1 MKTLR
6 EMLSIDADS
15 WPAATYNSQNCQ
27 SKRVNVCSKLPN
39 TSKQLSHYFYLPL
52 NLKIEVLQKHF
63 SSSKAN
69 LHQVNIQ
76 SSGVKVIAAVIFH
89 LTEARLKFPKITRKD
104 DLISFDHI
112 LSSSHPAVSFRP
124 FLTCLQPFSWMLNRE
139 FSLRGPEPADMS
151 LSLTFLVLPGV
162 IRIEFLS
169 LQSGRKMLE
178 YLSIRPSK
186 QSPSGS
192 HQSAQG
198 LGKCQRWAAHTASY
212 QIACGAKNLCEGQGT
227 SALTGIPQTD
237 SGNVVE
243 RMKIPKCHQEQHLLL
258 HVDKNV
264 SLKWSHIRVC

>member
-1 MKTLR
+1 M
-6 EMLSIDADS
+6 
-15 WPAATYNSQNCQ
+15 
-27 SKRVNVCSKLPN
+27 
-39 TSKQLSHYFYLPL
+39 
-52 NLKIEVLQKHF
+52 
-63 SSSKAN
+63 
-69 LHQVNIQ
+69 
-76 SSGVKVIAAVIFH
+76 
-89 LTEARLKFPKITRKD
+89 
-104 DLISFDHI
+104 
-112 LSSSHPAVSFRP
+112 SFRP

>member
-76 SSGVKVIAAVIFH
+76 SSGVKVIAVIFH
-89 LTEARLKFPKITRKD
+89 LTEARLKFPKITQKD

-139 FSLRGPEPADMS
+139 FSLWGPEPADMS

-162 IRIEFLS
+162 VRIEFLS
-169 LQSGRKMLE
+169 LQSGRKMFE

-198 LGKCQRWAAHTASY
+198 LGKCQRWAAHSFLPDRLWCEKLVRGSRNICTNWY
-212 QIACGAKNLCEGQGT
+212 TTNWQWQCGWKDENT
-227 SALTGIPQTD
+227 
-237 SGNVVE
+237 
-243 RMKIPKCHQEQHLLL
+243 
-258 HVDKNV
+258 
-264 SLKWSHIRVC
+264 